1 MTASTEAAAEL
12 TMAPNDWWR
21 RIALV
26 AAIIVVPS
34 LLVARYGLHEAIQAT
49 VNGVVS
55 GSYYSIGAVG
65 LTLLYGVLHLMNF
78 AWGDYMTLGAYLTV
92 PVTAIGAPFIVAAAA
107 GMIGTGAAAL
117 ILELIVWVRCGAAE
131 VRLQTIL
138 AGIGVAF
145 IMRYS
150 IQIVAGPQLRS
161 LGVNVTSSFEF
172 AGLRIGRTQLL
183 VCVIGYGVLAG
194 LALAFEV
201 LLDRQTAASTFG
213 FSRARRRDWARYGA
227 FDLRDSIYCRSSGG
241 TRRDSSWRRS
251 GRHNPTAWLHDS
263 AVHLCGRDHG
273 GRGQRIRRSRRR
285 THPRTDW
292 RVVEGRFRASMAVDC
307 RVHSPHRRDADSTG
321 GDLPEQ
327 DLNRSRSCSPPQSPR
342 RTSGSTRG

>member
-78 AWGDYMTLGAYLTV
+78 AWGDYITLGAYLTV

-117 ILELIVWVRCGAAE
+117 ILELIVWGPLRRRGGKT
-131 VRLQTIL
+131 LQTIL

-150 IQIVAGPQLRS
+150 IQIVAGL
-161 LGVNVTSSFEF
+161 
-172 AGLRIGRTQLL
+172 
-183 VCVIGYGVLAG
+183 
-194 LALAFEV
+194 
-201 LLDRQTAASTFG
+201 
-213 FSRARRRDWARYGA
+213 
-227 FDLRDSIYCRSSGG
+227 
-241 TRRDSSWRRS
+241 
-251 GRHNPTAWLHDS
+251 
-263 AVHLCGRDHG
+263 
-273 GRGQRIRRSRRR
+273 
-285 THPRTDW
+285 
-292 RVVEGRFRASMAVDC
+292 
-307 RVHSPHRRDADSTG
+307 
-321 GDLPEQ
+321 
-327 DLNRSRSCSPPQSPR
+327 
-342 RTSGSTRG
+342 